1 MDQQGLLS
9 RLNANRPDLEA
20 LGLSGISLFGSIAR
34 GDANDGSDIDL
45 AVTLDASKKIDLFVF
60 AALSDRLSRLLG
72 AQVDLVVEPA
82 RNPRMQQEIDR
93 DRVRAF

>member
-1 MDQQGLLS
+1 M
-9 RLNANRPDLEA
+9 NANRPDLEA

-34 GDANDGSDIDL
+34 GDAKDGSDIDL